1 MEELLLSPSAARDW
15 PGVRVHSSSD
25 DTEDSEEEEEEE
37 EVAAG
42 ERQQP
47 GLGIIDLVPREAW
60 DTSDD
65 DSTDVDELFDK
76 LESLQAAGAT
86 LVPRCP
92 CQHCCKK
99 TSSEKE
105 AADKNKKKKKEEVE
119 HDKINHVIVRPEEK
133 VEVCAGA
140 VEAEHDYARRPAATV
155 EGAGQ
160 TRATRTYGVV
170 LLRETRRPPGPVGQ
184 RHCLDEVN
192 INTKVDPD
200 TDLTYPG
207 GPQQQGL
214 HRGRQVRVM
223 QTEAGICDPSFV
235 HVADEL
241 LEDGDES
248 NEDTMLPDILESVGL
263 AWARSAQVLER
274 GLLAVQRANKT
285 KNKDKNSKKKK
296 NKKKKNKKKQKE
308 VWVVRALGAGPP
320 DNNNKIMLHKL
331 SPPKDSC

>member
-1 MEELLLSPSAARDW
+1 M
-15 PGVRVHSSSD
+15 
-25 DTEDSEEEEEEE
+25 
-37 EVAAG
+37 
-42 ERQQP
+42 
-47 GLGIIDLVPREAW
+47 
-60 DTSDD
+60 
-65 DSTDVDELFDK
+65 
-76 LESLQAAGAT
+76 
-86 LVPRCP
+86 
-92 CQHCCKK
+92 
-99 TSSEKE
+99 
-105 AADKNKKKKKEEVE
+105 
-119 HDKINHVIVRPEEK
+119 
-133 VEVCAGA
+133 
-140 VEAEHDYARRPAATV
+140 
-155 EGAGQ
+155 
-160 TRATRTYGVV
+160 
-170 LLRETRRPPGPVGQ
+170 
-184 RHCLDEVN
+184 
-192 INTKVDPD
+192 DPD

-331 SPPKDSC
+331 PPPKDSC